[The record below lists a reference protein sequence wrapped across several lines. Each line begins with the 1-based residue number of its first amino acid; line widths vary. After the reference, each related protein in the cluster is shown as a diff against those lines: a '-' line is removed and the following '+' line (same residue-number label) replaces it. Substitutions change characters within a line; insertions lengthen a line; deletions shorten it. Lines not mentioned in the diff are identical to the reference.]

1 MDVLL
6 KTDVEKLGER
16 GEVVNVA
23 TGYARNYLIPKGL
36 AVKVDRANAHQLG
49 VERGRLAR
57 QETREAA
64 DRRALAERVSAI
76 SLTISA
82 SATEA
87 GHLYGSVGL
96 EEIVAALAQEGV
108 SVDPAG
114 VHLEKPIKEL
124 GVYEVALQV
133 AEDVEATVRVWVV
146 GN

>member
-1 MDVLL
+1 MDILL

-57 QETREAA
+57 QEAHEAA

-96 EEIVAALAQEGV
+96 EEIVAALAKEGV

-114 VHLEKPIKEL
+114 VRLEKPIKEL
-124 GVYEVALQV
+124 GVYEVTLQV

-146 GN
+146 GS

>member
-6 KTDVEKLGER
+6 KTDVEKLGAR

-36 AVKVDRANAHQLG
+36 AVKVDRANAHQLEM
-49 VERGRLAR
+49 ERGRLAR
-57 QETREAA
+57 QEAREAA

-76 SLTISA
+76 SLTIGA

-87 GHLYGSVGL
+87 GHLYGSVGP

-114 VHLEKPIKEL
+114 VRLEKPIKEL
-124 GVYEVALQV
+124 GVYEVPLQV
-133 AEDVEATVRVWVV
+133 AEDVEASVRVWVV

>member
-1 MDVLL
+1 MDILL

-57 QETREAA
+57 QEAREAA

-114 VHLEKPIKEL
+114 VRLEKPIKEL

-133 AEDVEATVRVWVV
+133 AEDVEASVRVWVV